1 MGLLSRL
8 GITPQQDQFYRL
20 LLKQAANTHKGALRL
35 LDLLDNYQDPEL
47 GEKELHAIEHHGDEL
62 VHDIFN
68 LLNETFI
75 TPIDREDIHSL
86 ASHADDVM
94 DLVHE
99 VSENLTMYRIREIRP
114 EAVELAR
121 LIVKATDEICGAIGS
136 LGHGQETARQHWVE
150 INRLENEGDRVSK
163 AAIGRLFEEDL
174 QPLDVIKWK
183 DILERLERAIDA
195 AEDVANTLES
205 IVLKQG

>member
-20 LLKQAANTHKGALRL
+20 LLKQSDNTHKGALRL
-35 LDLLDNYQDPEL
+35 LDLLEHYQDPEL

-75 TPIDREDIHSL
+75 TPIERQDIHTL

-99 VSENLTMYRIREIRP
+99 VSENLTMYRIREVRP
-114 EAVELAR
+114 EAVEMAR
-121 LIVKATDEICGAIGS
+121 LIVKATDEICAAVGS
-136 LGHGQETARQHWVE
+136 LSGGKETAREHWVE

-163 AAIGRLFEEDL
+163 AAIGRLFEADL
-174 QPLDVIKWK
+174 PPLEVFRWK
-183 DILERLERAIDA
+183 DI
-195 AEDVANTLES
+195 
-205 IVLKQG
+205 